1 MLPLCTHPSQSQDL
15 SRHATY
21 RPLFGRGLLEAA
33 DLDGEGGKAMR
44 KTTIQEEM
52 TMLTTSDPVSP
63 QPRTTI
69 NLSDKEKGGILDKE
83 KGREWLLWTRI
94 FEGGMVT
101 LPTRRRSGH
110 PRRRRRRRRSG
121 WGWGR
126 RSRRPLPA
134 AAQECEGYG
143 RHWLSGHHGCKDH
156 DNGEDGDGDDD
167 DPTERLWCFDGGVRV
182 LSNLA
187 GIWRVLAFLVEE
199 R

>member
-121 WGWGR
+121 
-126 RSRRPLPA
+126 
-134 AAQECEGYG
+134 
-143 RHWLSGHHGCKDH
+143 
-156 DNGEDGDGDDD
+156 
-167 DPTERLWCFDGGVRV
+167 
-182 LSNLA
+182 
-187 GIWRVLAFLVEE
+187 
-199 R
+199 